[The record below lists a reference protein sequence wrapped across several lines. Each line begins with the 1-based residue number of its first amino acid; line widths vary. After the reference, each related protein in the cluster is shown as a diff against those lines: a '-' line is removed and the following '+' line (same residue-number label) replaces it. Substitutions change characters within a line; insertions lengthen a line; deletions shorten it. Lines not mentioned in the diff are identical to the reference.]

1 MGKGV
6 AQKIIEQHLVKGR
19 LEAEEEIAIKIDQ
32 TLTQDATGTLA
43 YLEFEALGIPRVRTE
58 LSVSYVDHNLLQ
70 TDFKN
75 MDDHLFLQT
84 AARKFGVYFSKPGNG
99 ISHHIHLERF
109 AAPGKTLLGA
119 DSHTPTAGAC
129 GMLAIGA
136 GGLDV
141 SMAMAGEP
149 FYLKAPKIFGVRLTG
164 RLRPWVSAR
173 DIILEML
180 RRYTVKGGL
189 GKIIEY
195 CGPGVDTLEVPERA
209 TIANMGAELGAT
221 STVFPSDNLTRKFL
235 EAQGRGEVW
244 QEIKPDPDAEYD
256 EQAELNL
263 GELEPLIACPSSPDN
278 VKKVKEVEGVKVAQ
292 VIIGSCT
299 NSSFRDLMIAAKSLE
314 GRRVHEDVSLEIN
327 PGSRQILE
335 NLAAASAL
343 TQLIH
348 AGARIHQSGC
358 LGCIGIGQAPA
369 TGTVSLRT
377 FPRNFPGRSGTKED
391 QVYLCSPEVAVA
403 AAINGA
409 ITDPRTLGDY
419 PKITEPK
426 KYLINEESIILPLSR
441 TEGIQIFRGPNIKP
455 FPTLGPLEDELS
467 GKILLKLGDNVNTD
481 HILPAG
487 SKILPLRS
495 NIPAISEFTFEN
507 VDPTFVKRTKEA
519 GGGFIVGGE
528 NYGQG
533 SSREH
538 AALVCRY
545 LGVRAKIAKS
555 FARIHRSNLINFGV
569 IPLVFANP
577 ADYERLNAGDSIR
590 ILNAREQIANDSGNI
605 RVDLDG
611 EKIECLNIF
620 SGRERDMLLHGGLIN
635 YVKEACKKRLA

>member
-6 AQKIIEQHLVKGR
+6 AQKIIEQHLVKCR

-75 MDDHLFLQT
+75 MDDHLFIQT

-141 SMAMAGEP
+141 AMAMAGEP

-256 EQAELNL
+256 EQTELNL

-495 NIPAISEFTFEN
+495 NIPSISEFTFEN